1 MFGFTRTPLRKNSEL
16 GSDLNSAANFR
27 ESLKNTVPYIE
38 FTPSGDILY
47 ANEQFLSVT
56 GYSLDEVLGKHHS
69 FLCFPEDVQTSEYRQ
84 LWQDLSNGK
93 PQNGRFIR
101 KNKQDTAIWL
111 AATYFPVLNGEGQ
124 VEYVAKVAANVTDE
138 QRERERNQA
147 LLDALDKSLAVID
160 FEPDGTIIAAN
171 KNFQQCMGYQV
182 SEIAGKHHRMFCPA
196 EFYQENPDFWSDLSS
211 GAIKRGLF
219 QRLDSHGRRLWLE
232 ATYNP
237 IYDHQGQ
244 VVRIIKLA
252 SDITERVDKA
262 MKVNE
267 AATTS
272 FEIAQQTVNSAEQ
285 GKQHVSDLL
294 TNSQSINLSVEEMNR
309 LVTELNKQSKSV
321 EDIISTI
328 SAIAEQ
334 TNLLALNAAIEAAR
348 AGEQG
353 RGFAVVA
360 DEVRNL
366 AARTS
371 QSTSEITGV
380 ITENTKITQNLSGQI
395 QTVIEKTTLGES
407 HTVKTSGIIDEI
419 IEDAK
424 RVSSTVENL
433 SI

>member
-1 MFGFTRTPLRKNSEL
+1 MFGFKRTQSKERSEL
-16 GSDLNSAANFR
+16 DTELVAAANFR

-38 FTPSGDILY
+38 FTSEGVILY
-47 ANEQFLSVT
+47 ANEQILAVT

-69 FLCFPEDVQTSEYRQ
+69 FLCFPEDVETPNYRQ
-84 LWQDLSNGK
+84 LWHDLATGT
-93 PQNGRFIR
+93 PQSGRFIR

-111 AATYFPVLNGEGQ
+111 TATYFPVTSRAGN
-124 VEYVAKVAANVTDE
+124 VEYVAKVAADVTAE
-138 QRERERNQA
+138 QQERERNQA
-147 LLDALDKSLAVID
+147 LLSALDKSLAVID
-160 FEPDGTIIAAN
+160 FEPDGTIITAN
-171 KNFQQCMGYQV
+171 KNFQACMGYQAE
-182 SEIAGKHHRMFCPA
+182 EISGQHHQIFCTP
-196 EFYQENPDFWSDLSS
+196 EFYQDNPNFWNELSS
-211 GAIKRGLF
+211 GAIKQGLF
-219 QRLDSHGRRLWLE
+219 QRIDKMGRRLWLE

-237 IYDHQGQ
+237 IYNHAGK

-272 FEIAQQTVNSAEQ
+272 LEIAQQTVNSAIQ
-285 GKQHVSDLL
+285 GKHHVTNLLSTSEAINQSVEDINHLVSD
-294 TNSQSINLSVEEMNR
+294 
-309 LVTELNKQSKSV
+309 LNKQSKNV
-321 EDIISTI
+321 EEIISTI

-348 AGEQG
+348 AGDQG

-371 QSTSEITGV
+371 KSTAEITNV
-380 ITENTKITQNLSGQI
+380 INDNSKITSDLDSKL

-407 HTVKTSGIIDEI
+407 HTAQTSEIIDEI
-419 IEDAK
+419 TEDAK
-424 RVSSTVENL
+424 RVSSTIENL
-433 SI
+433 SL

>member
-1 MFGFTRTPLRKNSEL
+1 
-16 GSDLNSAANFR
+16 
-27 ESLKNTVPYIE
+27 
-38 FTPSGDILY
+38 
-47 ANEQFLSVT
+47 
-56 GYSLDEVLGKHHS
+56 
-69 FLCFPEDVQTSEYRQ
+69 
-84 LWQDLSNGK
+84 
-93 PQNGRFIR
+93 
-101 KNKQDTAIWL
+101 
-111 AATYFPVLNGEGQ
+111 
-124 VEYVAKVAANVTDE
+124 
-138 QRERERNQA
+138 
-147 LLDALDKSLAVID
+147 
-160 FEPDGTIIAAN
+160 
-171 KNFQQCMGYQV
+171 
-182 SEIAGKHHRMFCPA
+182 
-196 EFYQENPDFWSDLSS
+196 
-211 GAIKRGLF
+211 
-219 QRLDSHGRRLWLE
+219 
-232 ATYNP
+232 
-237 IYDHQGQ
+237 
-244 VVRIIKLA
+244 
-252 SDITERVDKA
+252 
-262 MKVNE
+262 
-267 AATTS
+267 
-272 FEIAQQTVNSAEQ
+272 
-285 GKQHVSDLL
+285 
-294 TNSQSINLSVEEMNR
+294 MNR